1 MGPFDNWL
9 EDLAEIGPLYPLV
22 GSEGFWVAVV
32 AFSASAF
39 VFSDNNITLDLP
51 VSTQPGDLD
60 KQSVLNEI
68 DRCEEQNLNGHM
80 SVNSFNTNMLINLKQ
95 SVMNAETEQSLEE
108 IRNTLYQVTDCKQDN
123 SYYLP

>member
-1 MGPFDNWL
+1 MTKSFV
-9 EDLAEIGPLYPLV
+9 ITIV
-22 GSEGFWVAVV
+22 IVAVV

-39 VFSDNNITLDLP
+39 VFSYNNITLDLP

>member
-1 MGPFDNWL
+1 MTKSFV
-9 EDLAEIGPLYPLV
+9 ITIV
-22 GSEGFWVAVV
+22 IVAVV

-68 DRCEEQNLNGHM
+68 DRCE
-80 SVNSFNTNMLINLKQ
+80 
-95 SVMNAETEQSLEE
+95 
-108 IRNTLYQVTDCKQDN
+108 
-123 SYYLP
+123 

>member
-1 MGPFDNWL
+1 MTKSFV
-9 EDLAEIGPLYPLV
+9 ITIV
-22 GSEGFWVAVV
+22 IVAVV

-123 SYYLP
+123 SYYLPSVSYTHLTLPTIYSV